1 MDRWRPCL
9 RFRSG
14 KLCGERHRWIM
25 RVVCISLLTF
35 LTAAPAFA
43 QSAVMNKNAIACWH
57 YRDFMALVAGEHRGN
72 YWWSHQQKRDY
83 MAQGRCFAL
92 RKGERVTVERVMK
105 SPYVRLARLRK
116 PDDSRSFWT
125 DQGFDRQ

>member
-1 MDRWRPCL
+1 
-9 RFRSG
+9 
-14 KLCGERHRWIM
+14 M

-83 MAQGRCFAL
+83 IAQGRCFAL